1 MKLNVTFIV
10 LATVTWSVYLHP
22 LGLQS
27 LTPDPANSPSK
38 LVAIDQIDVGDS
50 LEAIE
55 LLPAQN
61 HFDAELICEQ
71 ELSEFGIADLMSSV
85 VHEDVRSCGK
95 LVIALEAVS
104 DEGPE
109 ELINKDK
116 GALILKGEIF
126 PETEASASQ
135 SGSESQL
142 ELMRAQTECAT
153 CQ

>member
-27 LTPDPANSPSK
+27 QSPDPANSPAK
-38 LVAIDQIDVGDS
+38 LVAIDQIDVGDP
-50 LEAIE
+50 LEALD
-55 LLPAQN
+55 LLPVQN

-71 ELSEFGIADLMSSV
+71 ELSEFGIMDLMSSV

-95 LVIALEAVS
+95 LVIALEALS

-109 ELINKDK
+109 ELTNGLR
-116 GALILKGEIF
+116 GALILKGEIL
-126 PETEASASQ
+126 PETEAFASQNGSASQ
-135 SGSESQL
+135 Q
-142 ELMRAQTECAT
+142 ELVPAQTECAT

>member
-27 LTPDPANSPSK
+27 QTPDPTNSPSK
-38 LVAIDQIDVGDS
+38 LVAIDQIDVGDL
-50 LEAIE
+50 LEGVD

-61 HFDAELICEQ
+61 HFDAELMCEQ
-71 ELSEFGIADLMSSV
+71 ELSEFGVADLMSSV

-95 LVIALEAVS
+95 LVIALEALS
-104 DEGPE
+104 DESPE
-109 ELINKDK
+109 ELTNAVK

-135 SGSESQL
+135 SGSALQQ
-142 ELMRAQTECAT
+142 ELMPAQTECAT

>member
-1 MKLNVTFIV
+1 MKLNATFIV

-27 LTPDPANSPSK
+27 QTPDPANSPAK
-38 LVAIDQIDVGDS
+38 LVAIDQIDVGDP
-50 LEAIE
+50 LEALD

-61 HFDAELICEQ
+61 HFDAELICER

-95 LVIALEAVS
+95 LVIALEALS
-104 DEGPE
+104 DEGPA
-109 ELINKDK
+109 ELTNKDK

-126 PETEASASQ
+126 PETEATASQSRSASQ
-135 SGSESQL
+135 Q
-142 ELMRAQTECAT
+142 ELMPAQTECAT

>member
-27 LTPDPANSPSK
+27 QTPDPANSPAK
-38 LVAIDQIDVGDS
+38 LVAIDQIDVGDP
-50 LEAIE
+50 LEGVD

-61 HFDAELICEQ
+61 HFDAELMCEQ
-71 ELSEFGIADLMSSV
+71 ELSEFGGADLMSSV

-95 LVIALEAVS
+95 LVIALEALS
-104 DEGPE
+104 DEGPA
-109 ELINKDK
+109 ELTNAVK

-126 PETEASASQ
+126 PETEATASQ
-135 SGSESQL
+135 SGSASQQ
-142 ELMRAQTECAT
+142 ELMPAQAECAT